1 MSRMSERKAFS
12 SYLEVGYDP
21 YGREDCPANIIFEVF
36 QMHIAGI
43 DIAKNN
49 HEVTLIDEKGN
60 IIGKS
65 LRFANKFNGFNK
77 LMAFIR
83 NHVPDTSDVVFG
95 MEATG
100 HYWLA
105 LYAHLRQAG
114 FKVHVINPIQS
125 DALRGLYIRQTKNDS
140 KDSFIIAE
148 VIRFGRFS
156 ETNISSPDMHALRE
170 LCRHRFFI
178 VDSVSDIKR
187 KVIALLDQVF
197 PEYESLFT
205 DTFGKTSLQLLS
217 EYSTPEEILALDSDK
232 LCEIIN
238 SASRGRFGLDKAKQ
252 IQDTARNSFGIMLA
266 TDSFGLLIRQYI
278 EHIFFVEK
286 QLQNIEDEIERLL
299 AGFECQL
306 STITGVGSTL
316 AAVILS
322 EIGDV
327 RKFDSSAKLA
337 AFAGIDPTVKQSGE
351 FNGTRCRMSKRG
363 SPYLRRAIWL
373 ASTVAAFRD
382 PAINALYLKKRNEGK
397 SHMTTMG
404 HICRK
409 MISIIFAVL
418 RDNSPYK
425 PAII

>member
-1 MSRMSERKAFS
+1 MFI
-12 SYLEVGYDP
+12 V
-21 YGREDCPANIIFEVF
+21 
-36 QMHIAGI
+36 GI
-43 DIAKNN
+43 DIAKHN
-49 HEVTLIDEKGN
+49 HEATLINQDGK

-65 LRFANKFNGFNK
+65 LRFANKFTGYNR
-77 LMAFIR
+77 LMDFIR
-83 NHVPDTSDVVFG
+83 SHAVDVSSVAFG

-114 FKVHVINPIQS
+114 YTVHVINPIQS
-125 DALRGLYIRQTKNDS
+125 DALRNLYIRQTKNDS

-156 ETNISSPDMHALRE
+156 ETNISSPNMHALRE

-217 EYSTPEEILALDSDK
+217 EHSTPEEILALDTDK

-238 SASRGRFGLDKAKQ
+238 QSSRGRFGLDKAKQ
-252 IQDTARNSFGIMLA
+252 IQQTAKTSFGIMIA
-266 TDSFGLLIRQYI
+266 TESFSLLIKQYI
-278 EHIFFVEK
+278 EQIKFVEK
-286 QLQNIEDEIERLL
+286 QLLNIESEIERLL
-299 AGFECQL
+299 VGFDCQL
-306 STITGVGSTL
+306 ATITGIGTTL

-322 EIGDV
+322 EIGDIK
-327 RKFDSSAKLA
+327 KFDSSAKLA
-337 AFAGIDPTVKQSGE
+337 AFAGIDPAVKQSGD
-351 FNGTRCRMSKRG
+351 FIGTRCKMSKRG

-382 PAINALYLKKRNEGK
+382 PAIKLLYDKKRSEGK
-397 SHMTTMG
+397 SHMTTIG

-418 RDNSPYK
+418 RDNKTYSP
-425 PAII
+425 ASS

>member
-1 MSRMSERKAFS
+1 M
-12 SYLEVGYDP
+12 YIV
-21 YGREDCPANIIFEVF
+21 
-36 QMHIAGI
+36 GI

-49 HEVTLIDEKGN
+49 HEATLIDQAGS

-65 LRFANKFNGFNK
+65 LRFANKLTGYNR
-77 LMAFIR
+77 LMEFVHT
-83 NHVPDTSDVVFG
+83 HVPDTADIVFG

-100 HYWLA
+100 HYWLP
-105 LYAHLRQAG
+105 LYAHLRNAG

-170 LCRHRFFI
+170 LCRHRFYI

-197 PEYESLFT
+197 PEYEGLFT

-217 EYSTPEEILALDSDK
+217 ECSTPEEILALDSDK
-232 LCEIIN
+232 LCDIIN
-238 SASRGRFGLDKAKQ
+238 TASRGRFGPDKAME
-252 IQDTARNSFGIMLA
+252 IRDTAQNTFGIMLA
-266 TDSFGLLIRQYI
+266 SESFGLLIKQYI
-278 EHIFFVEK
+278 EQINFVER
-286 QLQNIEDEIERLL
+286 QLSVIEDEIARLL
-299 AGFECQL
+299 ACFDCQL
-306 STITGVGSTL
+306 STITGIGPTL

-327 RKFDSSAKLA
+327 RKFGSSAKLA
-337 AFAGIDPTVKQSGE
+337 AFAGIDPAVKQSGE
-351 FNGTRCRMSKRG
+351 FNGTRCKMSKRG

-382 PAINALYLKKRNEGK
+382 PAVNALYLKKRSEGK

-404 HICRK
+404 HVCRK
-409 MISIIFAVL
+409 MVSIVFAVL
-418 RDNSPYK
+418 RDNAPYI
-425 PAII
+425 PAVVH